1 MRRLLLT
8 ALAAITLAAPA
19 WAGTGNWPAGLQT
32 YSFQEGVYPTS
43 AYTGCA
49 DTYVHNDSSG
59 VDLSIRNY
67 GASHQLCTTDQL
79 YSGGEQA
86 FMIKFLFLSSDGITG
101 GIPAN
106 FVCTYARLSIYKIN
120 SAADAGAVDET
131 NRLVY
136 CYRSLYTWTEG
147 TGTGAANGLANYDT
161 ASTGTPWV
169 FDDANPNNQKWRPGT
184 RLEATDANTDSSSAN
199 GSSFFGTDTLYQSV
213 YNASGLVADGDYNSI
228 PVNPTDVGRAKSVL
242 GGGAARR
249 LGVSYFDVTHDV
261 SLMIAGQIKNNGWI
275 FTNSESGLLAPTCFA
290 SSEYTASKT
299 YRPKLEIWG
308 YTISSGGT
316 TGRRNMGGG
325 TR

>member
-19 WAGTGNWPAGLQT
+19 RAGTGNWPAGLQT

-120 SAADAGAVDET
+120 SAADAGAAGET
-131 NRLVY
+131 NRLIY

-147 TGTGAANGLANYDT
+147 SGTGAANGLANYDT

-169 FDDANPNNQKWRPGT
+169 FDNSNPNNSKWRTGGA
-184 RLEATDANTDSSSAN
+184 LEAADANTDTSSAN
-199 GSSFFGTDTLYQSV
+199 GSNFFGTDTLYQSV
-213 YNASGLVADGDYNSI
+213 YKASGLVADGDYASI
-228 PVNPTDVGRAKSVL
+228 PVNPTDVGRARSVL
-242 GGGAARR
+242 GAGAAKR
-249 LGVSYFDVTHDV
+249 LGLSYFDVTHDV

-275 FTNSESGLLAPTCFA
+275 FTNSESELLAPTCFA

-308 YTISSGGT
+308 YTISAGGGS
-316 TGRRNMGGG
+316 TGRRYMGGP
-325 TR
+325 R